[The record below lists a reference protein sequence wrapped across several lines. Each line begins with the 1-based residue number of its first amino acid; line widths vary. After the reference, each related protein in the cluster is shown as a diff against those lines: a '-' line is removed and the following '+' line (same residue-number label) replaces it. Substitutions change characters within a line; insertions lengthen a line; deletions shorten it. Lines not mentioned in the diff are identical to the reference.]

1 MLFSEIRVKEPIEKI
16 ANDWNFLQ
24 ENVIQK
30 FFGFRPVGDNV
41 YGARSITLDAPSS
54 LGGPKKGP
62 MDLVKTRR
70 NFEIGPKG
78 VVQVAR
84 DPLSVHVTLAGTPH
98 HTEFLFGYWHIND
111 TDEIIIS
118 LPPAGPEQPAHL
130 AIVMGFPREG
140 ETDRMAWYCEQCT
153 SLVFMRE
160 LHTGHAGFS
169 KFWPW
174 EKASVAEYNAD
185 EKIRICAE
193 CGHVNSVG
201 YSAFPNHDSEAER
214 AARMA
219 W

>member
-1 MLFSEIRVKEPIEKI
+1 MLFSEIRVKEPIDRI
-16 ANDWNFLQ
+16 AGDWNFLH

-41 YGARSITLDAPSS
+41 YGARSITLDAPQSV
-54 LGGPKKGP
+54 GAPKQGP

-70 NFEIGPKG
+70 NFELGPQG

-84 DPLSVHVTLAGTPH
+84 EPLSVHVTRAGTPH

-111 TDEIIIS
+111 KDEIIVS
-118 LPPAGPEQPAHL
+118 LPPAAPGEPAHL
-130 AIVMGFPREG
+130 AIVMGFPKPN

-153 SLVFMRE
+153 SLVHMSE
-160 LHTGHAGFS
+160 LHTGLDGFS
-169 KFWPW
+169 RFWQW
-174 EKASVAEYNAD
+174 EKAAVREYNA
-185 EKIRICAE
+185 EVKRRTCRE

-201 YSAFPNHDSEAER
+201 YSAFPNNDSDEER
-214 AARMA
+214 AARAA